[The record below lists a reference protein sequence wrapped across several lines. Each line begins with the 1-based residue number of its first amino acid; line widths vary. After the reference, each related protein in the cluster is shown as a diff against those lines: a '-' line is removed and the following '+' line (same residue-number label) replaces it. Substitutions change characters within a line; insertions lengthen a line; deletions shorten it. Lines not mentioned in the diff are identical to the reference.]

1 MVMIKYFHKRRLLKH
16 LRQLL
21 REAQHV
27 RNLKEDIAEPRL
39 LRNLVEACRK
49 AELIVQARNW
59 PAMDAAG
66 RELENAISPM
76 CPPRPYAA
84 IRENLEI
91 ILVAVAVAMAFR
103 TYFIQPFKIPTAS
116 MSPTLYGIHYAPQA
130 SRGLTDRLP
139 LNLVKWLIF
148 GEWYTEVR
156 AKTSGQVRLI
166 PGQDDRIMVINGYY
180 HPVNKALAD
189 HVSAGDDVVK
199 GQLLASGIKVTGD
212 HIFVDKVS
220 WNFRPPRRG
229 EIMVFMTSGIQHPQI
244 KTNEH
249 YVKRM
254 VGLPNE
260 VLSFKPPEVQ
270 VNGQP
275 VTDSP
280 YIVRVES
287 QRDGY
292 TGYQM
297 GGRDYKTAAYLD
309 KYTNSIPLGKDQ
321 YFACGDNQFNSLD
334 SRYWGPVPRKNLV
347 GPAVF
352 IYWPISRHF
361 GLAE

>member
-1 MVMIKYFHKRRLLKH
+1 
-16 LRQLL
+16 
-21 REAQHV
+21 
-27 RNLKEDIAEPRL
+27 
-39 LRNLVEACRK
+39 
-49 AELIVQARNW
+49 
-59 PAMDAAG
+59 
-66 RELENAISPM
+66 
-76 CPPRPYAA
+76 
-84 IRENLEI
+84 
-91 ILVAVAVAMAFR
+91 VAMAFR

-139 LNLVKWLIF
+139 LNLVKWFIF

-156 AKTSGQVRLI
+156 AKTSGQVRLV
-166 PGQDDRIMVINGYY
+166 PAQNNRIMVINGHY
-180 HPVNKALAD
+180 HPVNKAMTD
-189 HVSAGDDVVK
+189 HVSAGDEVVK
-199 GQLLASGIKVTGD
+199 GQLLASGIRTTGD

-220 WNFRPPRRG
+220 WNFRKPRRG
-229 EIMVFMTSGIQHPQI
+229 EIMVFKTSEIQHPQI

-260 VLSFKPPEVQ
+260 ILTFKPPDLL
-270 VNGQP
+270 VNNNT

-280 YIVRVES
+280 YISRVAS

-292 TGYQM
+292 EGYQM
-297 GGRDYKTAAYLD
+297 GGRAYQTAGYLA
-309 KYTNSIPLGKDQ
+309 KFTNHVVLGQDQ

-334 SRYWGPVPRKNLV
+334 SRYWGPVPGKNLV

-352 IYWPISRHF
+352 VYWPISRHW